1 MVTSQERLSLMSAG
15 VQIMGGVMAILSGV
29 ILVVFFA
36 KLDELVSRQY
46 YSLFQVTSQKFS
58 QSLKS

>member
-1 MVTSQERLSLMSAG
+1 MSAG

-46 YSLFQVTSQKFS
+46 YSLFQVPSQTFS
-58 QSLKS
+58 RS